1 MNKEEQILKD
11 LADLISA
18 NTIFCTKE
26 VLTSDEAARYLGI
39 SKSYLYKLTMRQ
51 QIPHFKP
58 MGKMCYFN
66 RVELESWLQSNRVA
80 TVDECQRPIAERKR
94 EVKIKIKKLT
104 SLAVPPWKAHL
115 TDAGF
120 DLYAT
125 SKTYDEAGNVV
136 YGCGLAFEIPEG
148 YMGLV
153 FPRSS
158 NARTQLILS
167 NTVGVIDAGYRGE
180 VTAKFKSIAPLH
192 EREYQIG
199 ERFAQ
204 IIFLPIPNVELEIVD
219 ELSDSE
225 RGTGGYGSSGL

>member
-1 MNKEEQILKD
+1 M
-11 LADLISA
+11 
-18 NTIFCTKE
+18 
-26 VLTSDEAARYLGI
+26 
-39 SKSYLYKLTMRQ
+39 
-51 QIPHFKP
+51 
-58 MGKMCYFN
+58 
-66 RVELESWLQSNRVA
+66 
-80 TVDECQRPIAERKR
+80 
-94 EVKIKIKKLT
+94 KINIKKLS
-104 SLAVPPWKAHL
+104 SLAVSPWKAHL

-125 SKTYDEAGNVV
+125 SKHYDENGNVV

-158 NARTQLILS
+158 NARTSLLLS
-167 NTVGVIDAGYRGE
+167 NSVGVIDSGYRGE
-180 VTAKFKSIAPLH
+180 VTAKFKSITPLH

-204 IIFLPIPNVELEIVD
+204 IIFLPIPNVELEVVD

-225 RGTGGYGSSGL
+225 RGIGGYGSSGL

>member
-1 MNKEEQILKD
+1 M
-11 LADLISA
+11 
-18 NTIFCTKE
+18 
-26 VLTSDEAARYLGI
+26 
-39 SKSYLYKLTMRQ
+39 
-51 QIPHFKP
+51 
-58 MGKMCYFN
+58 
-66 RVELESWLQSNRVA
+66 
-80 TVDECQRPIAERKR
+80 
-94 EVKIKIKKLT
+94 KINIKKLS
-104 SLAVPPWKAHL
+104 SLAVSPWKAHL

-125 SKTYDEAGNVV
+125 SKHYDENGNVV

-158 NARTQLILS
+158 NARTSLLLS
-167 NTVGVIDAGYRGE
+167 NSVGVIDSGYRGE
-180 VTAKFKSIAPLH
+180 VTAKFKSITLFH

-204 IIFLPIPNVELEIVD
+204 LIIMPIPAVEFEVVE